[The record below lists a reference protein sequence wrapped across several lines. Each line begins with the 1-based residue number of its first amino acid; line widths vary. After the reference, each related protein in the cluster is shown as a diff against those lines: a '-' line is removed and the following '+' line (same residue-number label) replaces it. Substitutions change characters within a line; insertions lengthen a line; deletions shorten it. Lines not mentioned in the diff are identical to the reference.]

1 MIDSEGK
8 ITVFGCNRTSWKRYY
23 NWEYFRKQLEMV
35 LQYKI
40 KNFEIFRWNNQ
51 TIVWNKKNMK
61 KAEPYY

>member
-8 ITVFGCNRTSWKRYY
+8 ITVFKFNRTSWKRYY
-23 NWEYFRKQLEMV
+23 NCEYFRKQLEMV

-40 KNFEIFRWNNQ
+40 KNFEIFRWNQ